1 MSSGIISLCVWR
13 WNDSRVLCGLA
24 AAPEVEANLSP
35 AVGPPA
41 TGGVRVRE
49 REREQGSNR
58 KRAAR
63 TAALILSTRSLIDDK
78 FPN

>member
-1 MSSGIISLCVWR
+1 MWTVG
-13 WNDSRVLCGLA
+13 GAA

-41 TGGVRVRE
+41 TGGVRQRE
-49 REREQGSNR
+49 RERESREASNR
-58 KRAAR
+58 NRARPAA
-63 TAALILSTRSLIDDK
+63 AALTLSTRSLIDDK